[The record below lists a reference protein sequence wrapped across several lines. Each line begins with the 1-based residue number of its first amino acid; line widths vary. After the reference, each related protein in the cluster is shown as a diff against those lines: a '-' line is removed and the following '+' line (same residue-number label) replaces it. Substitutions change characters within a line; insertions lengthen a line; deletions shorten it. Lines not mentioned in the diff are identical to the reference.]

1 MCAICGVLNLSGSEP
16 IEPQTIQ
23 TMIAMARHRGPDE
36 AGIYIDDHVGLGHA
50 RLSIID
56 LSGGSQPLG
65 NEDGTIWVAFN
76 GEIFNYLELRRELE
90 AKGHRFK
97 TSSDTETIAHAYEEY
112 GHGCLEHFN
121 GQFAFALWDARSRE
135 LFLARDR
142 LGIRPLFYTVQ
153 DGRLIFASETKSIG
167 AHPGVSLE
175 LDPVALDQIFTF
187 WVAISPRSVFK
198 GVMEVPPAH
207 YLVVRDGQTRLERY
221 WQLDFPEQGAESEK
235 SVRSLA
241 QELREALIEST
252 RLRLRADVPVGAYL
266 SGGLD
271 SSVITTIIKNYTESP
286 LITFSIRFED
296 GRYDEGKYQN
306 ELVEHLETHH
316 REARCVGD
324 DIADV
329 FPEVIWHTENAIL
342 RTAPAPLF
350 LLSKLVRQS
359 NIKVVLTGEGAD
371 EFLGGYNIFKEAK
384 IRHFW
389 ARYPESK
396 WRPLLL
402 QKLYPYLAQ
411 SPGRAK
417 HYWQQFF
424 RTGLDQTDLPY
435 YSHLLRW
442 GNTAKLK
449 ALFSDSLRAAA
460 DAHDSMPDLEAI
472 LSQRIPQWDPLC
484 RAQYVEICTFLSG
497 YLLNSQGDRMAMAH
511 SVEGRFPFLDHNV
524 LELCSRIPA
533 KYKLRGLDEKHI
545 LKKSM
550 EREIPQCIV
559 RRAKQPYRAPDSPC
573 FFGPNAPDYVQELL
587 SEGAVQR
594 NDLFDHESVS
604 RLVRKCERKSGQPL
618 SARDDMALVGV
629 LSTQLLHHH
638 FVESFSDR
646 VSQAKRVPLK
656 LTVNVD
662 ARRSGVCAT
671 K

>member
-1 MCAICGVLNLSGSEP
+1 MCAICGVLNLNGDRP
-16 IEPQTIQ
+16 IESETIR

-36 AGIYIDDHVGLGHA
+36 AGIYRDDRVGLGHA

-56 LSGGSQPLG
+56 LSGGSQPLS
-65 NEDGTIWVAFN
+65 NEDRTVWVVFN

-90 AKGHRFK
+90 SRGHRFR

-112 GHGCLEHFN
+112 GHRCVEHFN
-121 GQFAFALWDARSRE
+121 GQFAFALWDARARE

-142 LGIRPLFYTVQ
+142 LGIRPLFYAVR
-153 DGRLIFASETKSIG
+153 DGRLVFASEIKSIG
-167 AHPGVSLE
+167 AHPGMTLE
-175 LDPVALDQIFTF
+175 IDPVALDQIFTF
-187 WVAISPRSVFK
+187 WVTISPRSVFR

-207 YLVVRDGQTRLERY
+207 YMVVRDGQTRLERY
-221 WQLDFPEQGAESEK
+221 WQLDFPEQGAESGEPIE
-235 SVRSLA
+235 SLA
-241 QELREALIEST
+241 EELREALIEST

-271 SSVITTIIKNYTESP
+271 SSVITTIIKNYTEAP

-296 GRYDEGKYQN
+296 DRYDEGRYQN

-316 REARCVGD
+316 REAKCFGD
-324 DIADV
+324 DIAEV
-329 FPEVIWHTENAIL
+329 FPEVVWHTENPIL

-350 LLSKLVRQS
+350 LLSRLVRQS
-359 NIKVVLTGEGAD
+359 SIKVVLTGEGAD

-384 IRHFW
+384 IRRFW

-411 SPGRAK
+411 SPTRAK
-417 HYWQQFF
+417 YYWRQFF
-424 RTGLDQTDLPY
+424 GSGLEQTELPY

-442 GNTAKLK
+442 GNTGKLK
-449 ALFSDSLRAAA
+449 ALFSDSLRSAVGT
-460 DAHDSMPDLEAI
+460 HDSMAELESI
-472 LSQRIPQWDPLC
+472 LSQRIDLWNPLS
-484 RAQYVEICTFLSG
+484 RAQYVEVCTFLSG

-511 SVEGRFPFLDHNV
+511 SVEGRFPFLDHHV
-524 LELCSRIPA
+524 LEMCSRIPA

-545 LKKSM
+545 LKRSM
-550 EREIPQCIV
+550 EREIPQSIV

-573 FFGPNAPDYVQELL
+573 FFGRNTPGYVRELL
-587 SEGAVQR
+587 SENGLR
-594 NDLFDHESVS
+594 RTGLFDQESVS

-629 LSTQLLHHH
+629 LSTQLLYHN
-638 FVESFSDR
+638 FVERFSER
-646 VSQAKRVPLK
+646 VSRAKGASLR
-656 LTVNVD
+656 LTVDVN
-662 ARRSGVCAT
+662 AQGAEVCAT

>member
-1 MCAICGVLNLSGSEP
+1 
-16 IEPQTIQ
+16 
-23 TMIAMARHRGPDE
+23 MIAMARHRGPDE
-36 AGIYIDDHVGLGHA
+36 AGIYVDDHVGLGHA

-65 NEDGTIWVAFN
+65 NEDGTIWVVFN
-76 GEIFNYLELRRELE
+76 GEIFNYRELRRELE
-90 AKGHRFK
+90 SRGHRFK

-112 GHGCLEHFN
+112 GHRCLEHFN

-142 LGIRPLFYTVQ
+142 LGIRPLFYTIR
-153 DGRLIFASETKSIG
+153 DGRFIFASETKSIG
-167 AHPGVSLE
+167 AHPGVQLE

-221 WQLDFPEQGAESEK
+221 WQLDFPEQGAESDK
-235 SVRSLA
+235 SIDSLA
-241 QELREALIEST
+241 EELREALIEST

-271 SSVITTIIKNYTESP
+271 SSVITTIIKNYTDAP

-296 GRYDEGKYQN
+296 GRYDEGQYQN
-306 ELVEHLETHH
+306 ELVEHLETRH
-316 REARCVGD
+316 REAECVGD

-329 FPEVIWHTENAIL
+329 FPEVIWHTENPIL

-384 IRHFW
+384 IRRFW

-411 SPGRAK
+411 SPTRAK
-417 HYWQQFF
+417 YYWQEFF
-424 RTGLDQTDLPY
+424 RAGLDQTELPY

-449 ALFSDSLRAAA
+449 ALFSDSLQAAVG
-460 DAHDSMPDLEAI
+460 AHDSMPELEAI
-472 LSQRIPQWDPLC
+472 LSQRIDQWSPLS
-484 RAQYVEICTFLSG
+484 RAQYVEVCTFLSG

-511 SVEGRFPFLDHNV
+511 SVEGRFPFLDHHV

-533 KYKLRGLDEKHI
+533 KYKLRGLDEKYI
-545 LKKSM
+545 LKRSM

-573 FFGPNAPDYVQELL
+573 FFGRNTPDYVRELL
-587 SEGAVQR
+587 SENRVQQTG
-594 NDLFDHESVS
+594 LFDHESVS

-629 LSTQLLHHH
+629 LSAQLLHHH

-646 VSQAKRVPLK
+646 VSQAKRAPLR

-662 ARRSGVCAT
+662 ARGAGVCT
-671 K
+671 SK